1 MRLLHEPLKKAAEWA
16 VEDLR
21 KEGGAGGVIAV
32 DSSGNGQIIC
42 VHVDCNLLNVF
53 FIIQSPCRS
62 TAQACTGGLF
72 ERTGCQRQQ
81 YSTTTYSRDQLV
93 KEATYCSAP
102 NQVYCVEL
110 VLEVPYLLKIQYV
123 SSCSVSSDIL
133 TKFFRFTSGVH
144 STCRLHLY

>member
-32 DSSGNGQIIC
+32 DNSGNSQVIC
-42 VHVDCNLLNVF
+42 IHIDYNLLTC
-53 FIIQSPCRS
+53 FIITQSPCRL
-62 TAQACTGGLF
+62 TAQACTEGSF

-81 YSTTTYSRDQLV
+81 YSTTTYSRDSLV
-93 KEATYCSAP
+93 KEAAYGLAP

-123 SSCSVSSDIL
+123 SSCSVS
-133 TKFFRFTSGVH
+133 
-144 STCRLHLY
+144 